1 MEQQPSFD
9 CGCTG
14 KRRDSPRPGL
24 LRTDSETSTVLGQ
37 VSSPTS
43 SLGSTTRDDDSISDI
58 LPENLER
65 VYDWYIRRINLAR
78 RQLQRKLPVDQYR
91 KLNFMVRM
99 AIRLGRM
106 EQLLQQLDEDQ
117 IDEEPEDEPDE
128 GNDH

>member
-1 MEQQPSFD
+1 MEQQPNFD

>member
-14 KRRDSPRPGL
+14 KGRDSPRPGL
-24 LRTDSETSTVLGQ
+24 LRTDSETSTILGQ